1 MGKTT
6 DMFGRLKFRLPQNL
20 PFWTKTCAAGR
31 ANNIELLMLVLDL
44 KVDFRLKNTQRYFC
58 GNAWNV
64 LTRMRRKKKIGHFLY
79 IGDRDNQIAT
89 QAKLLNIKYEFYG
102 FSGDLIE
109 TINQWLYQCGKVV
122 SVRVFTNSVV
132 MCKILSVVV
141 TFFWLRAL
149 ILVSLAAT
157 HYRSSWYTYLHD

>member
-1 MGKTT
+1 
-6 DMFGRLKFRLPQNL
+6 
-20 PFWTKTCAAGR
+20 
-31 ANNIELLMLVLDL
+31 MLVLDL

-109 TINQWLYQCGKVV
+109 TINQ
-122 SVRVFTNSVV
+122 
-132 MCKILSVVV
+132 
-141 TFFWLRAL
+141 
-149 ILVSLAAT
+149 
-157 HYRSSWYTYLHD
+157 